1 VGTDTTGLENHSTIE
16 LLEAAVKSAQ
26 TDLTSPHLKYDA
38 RR

>member
-1 VGTDTTGLENHSTIE
+1 MGTDTTGLENHSTIE

-26 TDLTSPHLKYDA
+26 TDLTRPHLNYDA